1 MSVIPKPAV
10 CSYVPQTSSMFEDHS
25 RILRISTS
33 KIAFCTLPFGMH
45 ILATFGLARNCTLVP
60 LASESLD

>member
-33 KIAFCTLPFGMH
+33 KICLIHAPFRMH
-45 ILATFGLARNCTLVP
+45 ILATFRPCRKLHTNATVLQI
-60 LASESLD
+60 A